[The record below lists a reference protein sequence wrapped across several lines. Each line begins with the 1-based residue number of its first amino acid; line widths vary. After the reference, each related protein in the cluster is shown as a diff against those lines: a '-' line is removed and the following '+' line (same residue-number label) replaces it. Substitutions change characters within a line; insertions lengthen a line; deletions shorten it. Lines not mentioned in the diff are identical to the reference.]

1 MCKIKT
7 IYAIIKSV
15 EIEIRSRLVHSL
27 YNKDRI

>member
-15 EIEIRSRLVHSL
+15 EIEIMSRIVHSL